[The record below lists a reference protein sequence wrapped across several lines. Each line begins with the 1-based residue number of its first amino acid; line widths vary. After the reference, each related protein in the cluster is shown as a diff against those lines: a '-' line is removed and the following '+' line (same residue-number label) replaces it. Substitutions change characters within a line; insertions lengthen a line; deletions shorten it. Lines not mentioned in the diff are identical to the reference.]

1 MGRLVRVGITGQGG
15 FMGSHLYNFLGTKLE
30 NVKRINFKRSY
41 LGITCLI
48 QISTRD
54 NDYIID
60 PFPIWNDLYILN

>member
-1 MGRLVRVGITGQGG
+1 M
-15 FMGSHLYNFLGTKLE
+15 
-30 NVKRINFKRSY
+30 NFKRSY

-60 PFPIWNDLYILN
+60 PFPIWNDL